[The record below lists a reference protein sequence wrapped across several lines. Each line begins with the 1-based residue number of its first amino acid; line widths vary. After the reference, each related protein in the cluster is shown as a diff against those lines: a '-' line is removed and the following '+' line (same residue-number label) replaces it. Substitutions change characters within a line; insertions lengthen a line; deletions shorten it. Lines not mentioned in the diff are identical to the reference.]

1 MKANSD
7 KSKQSN
13 KSTRRVLAGVLC
25 GASVLSLVLSLVM
38 PPISQAIANDAQ
50 TVSAEE
56 TVMGG
61 GSSSESTDVGNTTN
75 GDVENQ
81 NGDDAEN
88 GASEDSV
95 AADSTADDAE
105 AEGTAQPSDAQ
116 FADDE
121 KNDENTIAPAS
132 VSADGYTEVSGDVAE
147 RFANGGKFRL
157 TDSAFSDKRIAITA
171 NTTIDLAGH
180 MLYCSSGNLDSF
192 FVVKNG
198 ATLTI
203 EDSHKPE
210 DGQAQVET
218 RAGQLATMT
227 WERESGSNRGA
238 PQSLTYYETKS
249 TPNPDG
255 LGTTETT
262 TKHVV
267 TSFGA
272 IDAAP
277 YSGSVKHVVYVEDGG
292 TLDLKGGMITTAASL
307 SNDGHVIFSQGTVI
321 ISGGYVTNGNGGG
334 WGGGLC
340 ITGTKASLEMTG
352 GVIAGNKAGSGG
364 GIYADKGAN
373 LNLAGGIIS
382 GNATYANTCNDGGNP
397 SNGYGGGVFTN
408 NAVVGISGSAN
419 ITNNCVDS
427 NITESYN
434 NGLLGGGGIASVNGG
449 TLTMTGGSVT
459 ANYSHEAGGGVY
471 AGFYNQSISFKMT
484 GGTIAGNMAENAE
497 GGGLRV
503 AGGDSVGTNAK
514 IDAAGPGKV
523 FITNNKTMTGS
534 TQGRGG
540 DWGGGGIFIQKGG
553 KLNIVRTLI
562 TQNEA
567 GGWGGG
573 IGACPTGET
582 IVSHSNGAAIYNNTD
597 HGDGNHMSA
606 GGNGKDEDSNPDY
619 ITDTFKNAGHKD
631 FFLVRKKGSDKTV
644 AVVLG
649 KMLGNGSAGWKG
661 TCDGQEITIDPNG
674 GAEAKYMFGLEAN
687 PTDEAVEKAQA
698 AATTIISGN
707 YSYTHGGG
715 IMTNG
720 DLTVGEVAELSVYP
734 NMKLIATK
742 VLKKD
747 GVSQS
752 LNGHGYKFMLL
763 RQDGGTAPSWKDDGT
778 IDMGDCSVA
787 GEATVDQSNGS
798 ITFDSGKDYSSGQ
811 YVFYLVEEPISGVN
825 ELDTNF
831 DKTIYKIVAT
841 VDNKPYKTDRLM
853 KIPINYY
860 KVNKVTVNKK
870 AKGDQDFVELD
881 RANYFVTCPSDN
893 NSSDDTTTTVVIGGN
908 DSPTFIN
915 KIEPYNSLGS
925 WTPAATKV
933 VKGGEMKKFTL
944 EFADN
949 EKFESAERRT
959 TDAKKATTTADGD
972 KLQML
977 EFSQIDYTL
986 DKLKQSDSADP
997 GRGACKDFTY
1007 YVRESAE
1014 VSWFSQYKY
1023 DKSVYRFDVR
1033 MKDQEDGSI
1042 EAESVTYTKIKDA
1055 DGKDI
1060 ATKDQHSVN
1069 FDGTKPESTPTFTNT
1084 YSTSLPLSGMS
1095 GVTLTYLAGAAVLCA
1110 AAAWMHIRRKANA
1123 KGGERRE

>member
-1 MKANSD
+1 
-7 KSKQSN
+7 
-13 KSTRRVLAGVLC
+13 
-25 GASVLSLVLSLVM
+25 
-38 PPISQAIANDAQ
+38 
-50 TVSAEE
+50 
-56 TVMGG
+56 
-61 GSSSESTDVGNTTN
+61 
-75 GDVENQ
+75 
-81 NGDDAEN
+81 
-88 GASEDSV
+88 
-95 AADSTADDAE
+95 
-105 AEGTAQPSDAQ
+105 
-116 FADDE
+116 
-121 KNDENTIAPAS
+121 
-132 VSADGYTEVSGDVAE
+132 
-147 RFANGGKFRL
+147 
-157 TDSAFSDKRIAITA
+157 
-171 NTTIDLAGH
+171 
-180 MLYCSSGNLDSF
+180 
-192 FVVKNG
+192 
-198 ATLTI
+198 
-203 EDSHKPE
+203 
-210 DGQAQVET
+210 
-218 RAGQLATMT
+218 
-227 WERESGSNRGA
+227 
-238 PQSLTYYETKS
+238 
-249 TPNPDG
+249 
-255 LGTTETT
+255 
-262 TKHVV
+262 
-267 TSFGA
+267 
-272 IDAAP
+272 
-277 YSGSVKHVVYVEDGG
+277 
-292 TLDLKGGMITTAASL
+292 
-307 SNDGHVIFSQGTVI
+307 
-321 ISGGYVTNGNGGG
+321 
-334 WGGGLC
+334 
-340 ITGTKASLEMTG
+340 
-352 GVIAGNKAGSGG
+352 
-364 GIYADKGAN
+364 
-373 LNLAGGIIS
+373 
-382 GNATYANTCNDGGNP
+382 
-397 SNGYGGGVFTN
+397 
-408 NAVVGISGSAN
+408 
-419 ITNNCVDS
+419 
-427 NITESYN
+427 
-434 NGLLGGGGIASVNGG
+434 
-449 TLTMTGGSVT
+449 
-459 ANYSHEAGGGVY
+459 
-471 AGFYNQSISFKMT
+471 
-484 GGTIAGNMAENAE
+484 
-497 GGGLRV
+497 
-503 AGGDSVGTNAK
+503 
-514 IDAAGPGKV
+514 
-523 FITNNKTMTGS
+523 
-534 TQGRGG
+534 
-540 DWGGGGIFIQKGG
+540 
-553 KLNIVRTLI
+553 
-562 TQNEA
+562 
-567 GGWGGG
+567 
-573 IGACPTGET
+573 
-582 IVSHSNGAAIYNNTD
+582 
-597 HGDGNHMSA
+597 
-606 GGNGKDEDSNPDY
+606 
-619 ITDTFKNAGHKD
+619 
-631 FFLVRKKGSDKTV
+631 
-644 AVVLG
+644 
-649 KMLGNGSAGWKG
+649 
-661 TCDGQEITIDPNG
+661 
-674 GAEAKYMFGLEAN
+674 
-687 PTDEAVEKAQA
+687 
-698 AATTIISGN
+698 
-707 YSYTHGGG
+707 
-715 IMTNG
+715 
-720 DLTVGEVAELSVYP
+720 
-734 NMKLIATK
+734 
-742 VLKKD
+742 
-747 GVSQS
+747 
-752 LNGHGYKFMLL
+752 MLL

-881 RANYFVTCPSDN
+881 RANYSVTCPSDN